1 MLSIGKFR
9 KSNQKYL
16 GVLMWDYNGLFVTM
30 MLDTFLAK
38 ALSRAIS
45 EPVSENWKGIQMNVI
60 SEKNYN
66 T

>member
-1 MLSIGKFR
+1 MANLENPDK
-9 KSNQKYL
+9 KYL
-16 GVLMWDYNGLFVTM
+16 DVLMWVNIGLFVTM
-30 MLDTFLAK
+30 MPDTFLAK